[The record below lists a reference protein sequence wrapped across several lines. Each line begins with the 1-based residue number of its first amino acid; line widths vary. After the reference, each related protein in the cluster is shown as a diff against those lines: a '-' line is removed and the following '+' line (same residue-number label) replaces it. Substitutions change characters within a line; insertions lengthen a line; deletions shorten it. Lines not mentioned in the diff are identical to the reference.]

1 MPSDKNKTREE
12 KRRALHLKYQEA
24 VGLYATT
31 DLPLYVIAERCH
43 VCYGGLSSYLRRYQR
58 ELVLKRY
65 HIPLEEEENPKDIK
79 IIAAGKQSIKAHAK
93 YKDAIAACDS
103 LDHIDLNLSEVARIY
118 NLDGTALANFMR
130 IHYPEI
136 LVWREKVR
144 QRLGI
149 NDNLH
154 RGVRPE
160 SEKQYAKAV
169 ELYRTTIMSIP
180 EIAEACH
187 ISESGFNQHL
197 RFYHKKLLKEKESQR
212 RRVAE
217 EPKKIRGELLG
228 NGRKYEPALETEQ
241 KYAEALELYRT
252 TALTQKEIVKRT
264 GVPNEG
270 FRFYLHKWHKELVL
284 ERSGII
290 GEEEPLD
297 LRKARRR
304 MKTVAAKY
312 ERAIESL
319 RGCPR
324 PVTQVAKE
332 FGFNP
337 ETFRDYL
344 RKHEPDLAGQQGMSR
359 TKEGKRL
366 SRRSEEK
373 YAEAIHLYETTTEDL
388 KSIAKR
394 LGLTY
399 NSLGGYIRRNHPE
412 AIERHKHI
420 PK

>member
-1 MPSDKNKTREE
+1 MSNTRDKRSTTCKRYLILPYLNTSILFALPSDKNKTREE

-24 VGLYATT
+24 VELYATT
-31 DLPLYVIAERCH
+31 DLPLYMIAERCQ
-43 VCYGGLSSYLRRYQR
+43 VSYGGFSSYLRRYQR
-58 ELVLKRY
+58 ELVLKR
-65 HIPLEEEENPKDIK
+65 HRIPVKEGEDPKDIK

-93 YKDAIAACDS
+93 YKDAIVACDS
-103 LDHIDLNLSEVARIY
+103 LDYIDLNLSEVARKY

-160 SEKQYAKAV
+160 SEKQYAEAV

-180 EIAEACH
+180 EI
-187 ISESGFNQHL
+187 
-197 RFYHKKLLKEKESQR
+197 
-212 RRVAE
+212 
-217 EPKKIRGELLG
+217 
-228 NGRKYEPALETEQ
+228 
-241 KYAEALELYRT
+241 AEALELYRT

-284 ERSGII
+284 ERSGIT
-290 GEEEPLD
+290 GEDEALD

-312 ERAIESL
+312 EQAIESL
-319 RGCPR
+319 RKRPR
-324 PVTQVAKE
+324 PVAQVAKE

-337 ETFRDYL
+337 ETLWDYL
-344 RKHEPDLAGQQGMSR
+344 HKHEPDLAGQQGMTR
-359 TKEGKRL
+359 TEEGKRL

>member
-1 MPSDKNKTREE
+1 M
-12 KRRALHLKYQEA
+12 
-24 VGLYATT
+24 
-31 DLPLYVIAERCH
+31 
-43 VCYGGLSSYLRRYQR
+43 
-58 ELVLKRY
+58 
-65 HIPLEEEENPKDIK
+65 
-79 IIAAGKQSIKAHAK
+79 
-93 YKDAIAACDS
+93 
-103 LDHIDLNLSEVARIY
+103 
-118 NLDGTALANFMR
+118 
-130 IHYPEI
+130 
-136 LVWREKVR
+136 
-144 QRLGI
+144 
-149 NDNLH
+149 
-154 RGVRPE
+154 
-160 SEKQYAKAV
+160 
-169 ELYRTTIMSIP
+169 
-180 EIAEACH
+180 
-187 ISESGFNQHL
+187 
-197 RFYHKKLLKEKESQR
+197 
-212 RRVAE
+212 
-217 EPKKIRGELLG
+217 
-228 NGRKYEPALETEQ
+228 
-241 KYAEALELYRT
+241 ELYRT

>member
-1 MPSDKNKTREE
+1 M
-12 KRRALHLKYQEA
+12 
-24 VGLYATT
+24 
-31 DLPLYVIAERCH
+31 
-43 VCYGGLSSYLRRYQR
+43 
-58 ELVLKRY
+58 
-65 HIPLEEEENPKDIK
+65 
-79 IIAAGKQSIKAHAK
+79 
-93 YKDAIAACDS
+93 
-103 LDHIDLNLSEVARIY
+103 
-118 NLDGTALANFMR
+118 
-130 IHYPEI
+130 
-136 LVWREKVR
+136 
-144 QRLGI
+144 
-149 NDNLH
+149 
-154 RGVRPE
+154 
-160 SEKQYAKAV
+160 
-169 ELYRTTIMSIP
+169 
-180 EIAEACH
+180 
-187 ISESGFNQHL
+187 

-228 NGRKYEPALETEQ
+228 NGRKYEPAPETDQ

-252 TALTQKEIVKRT
+252 TALTLKEIVEQT
-264 GVPNEG
+264 GVPMEG

-284 ERSGII
+284 ERSGIT
-290 GEEEPLD
+290 GEDEALD

-304 MKTVAAKY
+304 MKTVAVKY
-312 ERAIESL
+312 EQAIESL
-319 RGCPR
+319 RKRPR
-324 PVTQVAKE
+324 PVAQVAKE

-359 TKEGKRL
+359 TEEGKRL